1 MNTSKALA
9 SVKGM
14 SLEQVRNKYASL
26 KTRMSGLS
34 NKTESG
40 VEIAKDAGAT
50 LAGAAIAGAIDGGL
64 GGLSAIIPDVGVAPS
79 TLVGAAASVAGIFGF
94 GGKNAGTVARVG
106 VGMLAPAA
114 YNATKNAVS
123 K

>member
-14 SLEQVRNKYASL
+14 SIEQVRNKYANL
-26 KTRMSGLS
+26 KARMSGLS

-94 GGKNAGTVARVG
+94 GGKNAGIVAKVG